1 MIGMGQSCVQASGEE
16 MANEPKRL
24 DLSPYLAR
32 EPVILAVLT
41 GLAIVSFLAVT
52 GLSRLYRGQQEALAE
67 RWSARGVDDLNARRF
82 SIAITEFRT
91 ALLYDRDNRAYQ
103 LSLAQALMGLDRT
116 DEAEAY
122 LVNLWARQPENGVV
136 NLELARIAAQK
147 NQTERALRF
156 YHNAIYA
163 IWSGNQ
169 ETERRKTR
177 LELINY
183 LLQINSRTQ
192 AESELIAL
200 ETDIGDDATQQTRLG
215 GLFLH
220 VQDYNRALAAFRAAL
235 KLDRNNAQANAGA
248 GVAAF
253 EMGQYAAAQRYL
265 REAIAASSADT
276 ASAALLKTTDS
287 VLQMDPFRPQISDA
301 ERNQIAISA
310 FNTAGDRLR
319 ACSPPAGAG
328 TPFAAKAATVS
339 TAAGGDLTQQ
349 WQKLKP
355 QMTER
360 GLRQNPDLLNTA
372 MNLSFQIESRAAGS
386 CGPGSPADKALLLI
400 ANLHEEN

>member
-1 MIGMGQSCVQASGEE
+1 
-16 MANEPKRL
+16 MANGPKRL

-41 GLAIVSFLAVT
+41 GLAIASFLAVT
-52 GLSRLYRGQQEALAE
+52 GLSRLYHAQQESLAE
-67 RWSARGVDDLNARRF
+67 RWSARGAGDLNAHRF
-82 SIAITEFRT
+82 QVAITEFRT
-91 ALLYDRDNRAYQ
+91 ALLYDRDNSAYQ
-103 LSLAQALMGLDRT
+103 LSLAQALMGLNQT
-116 DEAEAY
+116 DEAQAY

-147 NQTERALRF
+147 NQTVRALRF

-163 IWSGNQ
+163 IWPGNQ
-169 ETERRKTR
+169 EADRRKTR
-177 LELINY
+177 LELVNY
-183 LLQINSRTQ
+183 LLQINARTQ

-200 ETDIGDDATQQTRLG
+200 ETDIGEDPTQQTRLG
-215 GLFLH
+215 GLFLR
-220 VQDYNRALAAFRAAL
+220 VQDYNRALTAFRTAL
-235 KLDRNNAQANAGA
+235 KLDRTDAQASAGA

-265 REAIAASSADT
+265 HQAVAASPGDT
-276 ASAALLKTTDS
+276 ASAALLQTTES
-287 VLQMDPFRPQISDA
+287 VLQMDPFRPQISDT
-301 ERNQIAISA
+301 ERNRIAISA
-310 FNTAGDRLR
+310 FNTAVDRLT
-319 ACSPPAGAG
+319 ACTALAASGA
-328 TPFAAKAATVS
+328 PSSAKPNVAAS
-339 TAAGGDLTQQ
+339 TTGARSLMQQ
-349 WQKLKP
+349 WQKLKS

-372 MNLSFQIESRAAGS
+372 MNLSFQIERQTTSA